1 MPHACLKIS
10 RWDSCFDLFFLIVK
24 ITWVAACPLCNE
36 NSLGLLLIMC
46 DNLVLAAVLSW
57 DLTSL
62 FVEDDFPSRPSS
74 CVVIVY
80 SP

>member
-10 RWDSCFDLFFLIVK
+10 HWDSSFDLFFLIVK
-24 ITWVAACPLCNE
+24 ITWVAASLLCHE
-36 NSLGLLLIMC
+36 NSLRLLLMC

-57 DLTSL
+57 DSTSL
-62 FVEDDFPSRPSS
+62 FVEDDIPSRPSL